1 MTRSDL
7 IGIIFAL
14 ASVLFCVSGF
24 LQLQTNTEDVLQWLP
39 DQSQAREDYD
49 FFEKN
54 FGSDDFLIATWDGC
68 TVDDPRLSK
77 FSNELLKHDPEH
89 LIQTITTGADVV
101 ERLEVELKLSK
112 RQITE
117 QLKGVFFGAENPNL
131 TCIYIQLSLAGTQDR
146 LGSMKVIWDAV
157 DKTNGLEKDKI
168 SIGGYPYIATYI
180 DSQLKNSYR
189 NIMIPSI
196 ILATLVSL
204 LCLRN
209 FALTMIVFVTA
220 VGAAAVSIALVPICG
235 MKHGGLMSIIP
246 ALVFVLA
253 TSGSIHLIRYGL
265 TAIGDTR
272 KLISIGWRPCAISTA
287 TTAVGM
293 FSLTRSSFPAIRHFG
308 FFCATGVI
316 LALTFQLVLVP
327 WLLERFGQ
335 NGLRKLAARSKVSSF
350 WRTLMDK
357 IQGRRIIV
365 SLVSMGLMV
374 LGGTGLL
381 KLAAEVEVEKLFRPN
396 SKIIRSLT
404 DLEHRLGPMDQTE
417 LLVVFDDVDKEGFSN
432 RAKLVRRIQSSV
444 GKLPNVGVTYSLAN
458 FLPKE
463 PQGKSLR
470 AKAKKSTYRTILR
483 RERENLSNGSL
494 LQIDGRQ
501 ESWRISLR
509 FPFTKKNDFGGLA
522 KSVVET
528 SEKLRETYE
537 PVSRDLNQM
546 EDLDQVNELDQV
558 DLNQHPTEKANGS
571 SATMLRFIYTGKTH
585 LFHDAQVTLLTD
597 LFQNFMLAFLIITP
611 MLIIVLRSLTLGL
624 IAMLPN
630 VFPTLIVFGGMG
642 WAGFPVDLAIAM
654 TACVA
659 LGIAVDDTTHF
670 LIRFRDFGGQ
680 LNQVVGPIRETIE
693 QCGPAMLHTTLIASS
708 GLIVYYFSGM
718 LVVARFSWA
727 ICTLLLIA
735 LLADVI
741 MLPAILFLVG
751 KKEKE
756 LSVGDHQLSEN
767 ESQKS
772 K

>member
-14 ASVLFCVSGF
+14 ASVVFCVSGF

-39 DQSQAREDYD
+39 DQSRARENYD

-77 FSNELLKHDPEH
+77 FSNELLKHDSQH

-101 ERLEVELKLSK
+101 ERLEDKLKPSK

-117 QLKGVFFGAENPNL
+117 QLKGVFFGAENPEL

-146 LGSMKVIWDAV
+146 LGSMKVIWDAI
-157 DKTNGLEKDKI
+157 DKTTGLEKDKI
-168 SIGGYPYIATYI
+168 SLGGYPYIATYI

-209 FALTMIVFVTA
+209 FALAMIVFVTA
-220 VGAAAVSIALVPICG
+220 VGAAAVSIAFVPICG
-235 MKHGGLMSIIP
+235 MKYGGLMSIIP

-272 KLISIGWRPCAISTA
+272 KLISVGWRPCTISTA

-316 LALTFQLVLVP
+316 FALLFQLVVVP

-357 IQGRRIIV
+357 IQRRRIIV

-381 KLAAEVEVEKLFRPN
+381 KLAAEVEVEKLFRAN

-417 LLVVFDDVDKEGFSN
+417 LLVVFDDVDKEGFPN
-432 RAKLVRRIQSSV
+432 RAKLVRRVQSSV

-463 PQGKSLR
+463 PKGNSLR

-522 KSVVET
+522 KSVIET
-528 SEKLRETYE
+528 SEKLRESFE
-537 PVSRDLNQM
+537 SVSGELDQL
-546 EDLDQVNELDQV
+546 EDLDQVN
-558 DLNQHPTEKANGS
+558 LNQHPTKKANGS
-571 SATMLRFIYTGKTH
+571 SATKLRFIYTGKTH
-585 LFHDAQVTLLTD
+585 LFHHAQVTLLTD

-680 LNQVVGPIRETIE
+680 LNHVVAPIHETIE

-718 LVVARFSWA
+718 LVVVRFSWA

-741 MLPAILFLVG
+741 MLPAILFLAG

-756 LSVGDHQLSEN
+756 LAVGDHQLSEN
-767 ESQKS
+767 GRQESD
-772 K
+772 